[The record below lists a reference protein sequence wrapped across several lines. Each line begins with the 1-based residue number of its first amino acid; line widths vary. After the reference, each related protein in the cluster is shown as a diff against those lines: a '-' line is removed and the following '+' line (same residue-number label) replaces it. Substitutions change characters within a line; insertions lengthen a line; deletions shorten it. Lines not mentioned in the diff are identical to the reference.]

1 MPTEVRKAGNN
12 LLICPELFTFVSK
25 ASPCLSWGAHRP
37 YYLYYPMKR
46 HILTLSFVLLSVLL
60 QAQEGNPLI
69 THAYSADPSARVFGD
84 TLWVYPSHDKDDATS
99 FSMEDYHAYFTTDIR
114 QWHDAGVIFN
124 PIRQTSWARS
134 AAWAPDCIC
143 RNGKYY
149 LYYPTDKK
157 HIGVA
162 VAPTP
167 YGPFADP
174 LGHPLISIDSEGV
187 VCDRDFI
194 DPAVFIDDDGQA
206 YLFMGQNTVCCIKL
220 NEDMISYDG
229 KVHIIEG
236 TKDFFEAVWMH
247 KRNGIYYLSYSNGP
261 FHGHEP
267 QIAYCTASSPL
278 GPYTYRGIV
287 LDSVSSGT
295 NHHSIVNFKGQDY
308 LFYHTA
314 DLSRHLAPDY
324 HCGVRRSVCADKLYY
339 NEDGSIR
346 KVEPTLNHEKLLLA
360 DVAPR
365 RKAALIAGSVRQVKI
380 PKGCDTLLI
389 TPEKRLSTEARQQLQ
404 GLIDRCSQQG
414 GGTVVIPCGR
424 YLMDGPLE
432 MKSNVRLH
440 LCHGT
445 TLQFTDNPDAYL
457 PVVRSRWEG
466 TELYGRSAMIR
477 ACGAENIAITGEG
490 DAVIDANGGVMAR
503 WGMPVGTDQF
513 EENVHGTH
521 GETPEMKDVNR
532 LREMGETLVPVE
544 QRVFGE
550 GTRLRPCAIEAID
563 CGRILLQG
571 FTLKNSPFWCIHPI
585 YCQDVTVREVTID
598 SHFPNNDG
606 CDPESSSRVLIERCT
621 FRTGD
626 DAIAIKSGRDA
637 DGRRVGRPSEDIVIR
652 DCRFFSKCNGLCI
665 GSEMS
670 GGVRGVYMTGIEIGD
685 VKNALLFKSN
695 LDRGGFIED
704 VYLDSINI
712 QSAAGAVLRFETN
725 YFGYRGGNYPARYA
739 HFDIN
744 NVTAK
749 EAAAYAIYFDGNEA
763 QPICD
768 IRVSNLQVLKASHPY
783 YLYKTRR
790 CTFEGC
796 RVNGSPLPTT
806 LPESPNR
813 QQCDVW

>member
-1 MPTEVRKAGNN
+1 
-12 LLICPELFTFVSK
+12 
-25 ASPCLSWGAHRP
+25 
-37 YYLYYPMKR
+37 MKR

-796 RVNGSPLPTT
+796 RVNGNLLPTT

>member
-1 MPTEVRKAGNN
+1 
-12 LLICPELFTFVSK
+12 
-25 ASPCLSWGAHRP
+25 
-37 YYLYYPMKR
+37 MKR

-768 IRVSNLQVLKASHPY
+768 IRVSNLQVLKAPHPY